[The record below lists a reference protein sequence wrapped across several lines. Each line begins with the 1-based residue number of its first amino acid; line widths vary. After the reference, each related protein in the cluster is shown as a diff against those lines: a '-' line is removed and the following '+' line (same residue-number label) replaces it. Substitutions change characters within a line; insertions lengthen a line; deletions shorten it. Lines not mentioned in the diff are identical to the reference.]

1 MLFFMFNKI
10 NTTLKSQADIR
21 VKRENSFLYESF
33 FNRFLAYLFHF
44 KCWYHIVILTLIS
57 FFFLQIINI
66 HFLNI
71 IEIKGETVKQ
81 LIESRAT
88 NIVTLI
94 SATFAVIGFLIANL
108 TIKHSYMYNLM
119 FKKSLFFSIIYFV
132 LTLIASFIILS
143 ALKDYISIEYV
154 KRIFLVGTYLALIGI
169 FFVGYLFTR
178 LILYTN
184 DKYLNQI
191 VREDFYFESKKY
203 LVHQLTSEYMKGIV
217 FKQLRVGIYN
227 NYYYQNRF
235 IGRRSE
241 KFSVGTV
248 VKDIKIEKIKDI
260 LLKNNIPMTDLYL
273 NLNAE
278 DNFAINQNGFFFI
291 LDNNQGI
298 DFESIIEKL
307 NKCVIL
313 EKANVDLLPI
323 VAVLDYINDK
333 IIEHTSKNN
342 HKQVSE
348 YANIYSE
355 YYQLKIKTK
364 SYA

>member
-1 MLFFMFNKI
+1 MIDI
-10 NTTLKSQADIR
+10 NPTLKSQADKK
-21 VKRENSFLYESF
+21 VKKENSFLYESY
-33 FNRFLAYLFHF
+33 FNSFIIYLFHF

-57 FFFLQIINI
+57 FFFLQFINI
-66 HFLNI
+66 DFLNI

-108 TIKHSYMYNLM
+108 AIKHSYMYNLM
-119 FKKSLFFSIIYFV
+119 FKKSRFFSIIYFV

-143 ALKDYISIEYV
+143 ALKDYISIENV

-169 FFVGYLFTR
+169 FFIGYLFTR

-191 VREDFYFESKKY
+191 VREDFYFESKRYLKY
-203 LVHQLTSEYMKGIV
+203 QLTSYYMKGIV
-217 FKQLRVGIYN
+217 FKQLGIGAYN
-227 NYYYQNRF
+227 NYFQNRF
-235 IGRRSE
+235 IGYTSD

-248 VKDIKIEKIKDI
+248 VKDIKIEKVKDI
-260 LLKNNIPMTDLYL
+260 LKKNNIPMTDLYL
-273 NLNAE
+273 NLNIE
-278 DNFAINQNGFFFI
+278 ENFAINQNGFFFI
-291 LDNNQGI
+291 LDNSHGV
-298 DFESIIEKL
+298 DFKPIISEL

-323 VAVLDYINDK
+323 EEVLDYINDK

-348 YANIYSE
+348 YTNIYSE
-355 YYQLKIKTK
+355 YYQLQIKTK